1 LWSRQA
7 ERPALLNTMLNTVHA
22 GGEQGWKSGKRKY
35 RFRFC
40 RTQSAA
46 MSIVDWQNEIDS
58 TPESDQE
65 CCDLMETEDS
75 SAAQAE
81 DAKFD
86 PARETSST

>member
-1 LWSRQA
+1 
-7 ERPALLNTMLNTVHA
+7 
-22 GGEQGWKSGKRKY
+22 
-35 RFRFC
+35 
-40 RTQSAA
+40 
-46 MSIVDWQNEIDS
+46 MSIVDWQKEIDS